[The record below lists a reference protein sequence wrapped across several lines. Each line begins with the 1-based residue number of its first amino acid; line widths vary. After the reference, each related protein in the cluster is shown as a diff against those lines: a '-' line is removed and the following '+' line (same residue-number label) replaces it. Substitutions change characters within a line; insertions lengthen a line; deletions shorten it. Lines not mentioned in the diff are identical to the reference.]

1 MSDIIYIII
10 SVGLSTASILLF
22 KRTRKTFKHLLA
34 FLFFFS
40 IFLLLLCLY
49 FVSDYFTGSGIT
61 IATIFHLIYGLGGA
75 GYLEYKWLIIST
87 VFLFFSGL
95 FAITYFIKSP
105 YHKHKRPTSI
115 LLPYSLIILSILS
128 SPAGPDLYNVFSEPR
143 PAVDFYTYYQ
153 KPNLTALSDST
164 KNIIFIYA
172 ESLEQTYFDERRFP
186 GLIKE
191 LRELE
196 SHSTCFTN
204 INQVAGTEWTV
215 AGLTASMGGIP
226 LFVPLDGR
234 SISNMDR
241 FLPNA
246 VLFSD
251 LLKEAGYNL
260 TYLGGADLDF
270 GGKGKLFKSHGF
282 NEVWGKKE
290 LAQYLDDPT
299 YQSGWGL
306 YDDTLFDLAFDRF
319 LSLSSAGTNFGL
331 FLLTLDTHHPNGII
345 SESCRHIKY
354 LAGDNPILNAVA
366 SSDHLITK
374 FINQLLQS
382 PFSDQSIIVLVSDH
396 LAMQNTASDL
406 LDGARRRNLFM
417 IIEPGKSSQVNVNTK
432 GSMLDVSP
440 TVLPFIGFS
449 GQIGLGRN
457 LMDIEK
463 SQESDISHIH
473 QNLDRWKRS
482 IYEFW
487 NSSPD

>member
-22 KRTRKTFKHLLA
+22 KRAQKTFIHLLA

-61 IATIFHLIYGLGGA
+61 IATIYHLIYGLGGA
-75 GYLEYKWLIIST
+75 GYSEYKWLIIST
-87 VFLFFSGL
+87 VFLFFAGL

-105 YHKHKRPTSI
+105 YHKHKRPTNI

-172 ESLEQTYFDERRFP
+172 ESLEQTYFDEGRFP

-196 SHSTCFTN
+196 SQSTCFTN

-246 VLFSD
+246 VFVSD

-270 GGKGKLFKSHGF
+270 GGKGKLIKSHGF
-282 NEVWGKKE
+282 NEV
-290 LAQYLDDPT
+290 
-299 YQSGWGL
+299 
-306 YDDTLFDLAFDRF
+306 
-319 LSLSSAGTNFGL
+319 
-331 FLLTLDTHHPNGII
+331 
-345 SESCRHIKY
+345 
-354 LAGDNPILNAVA
+354 
-366 SSDHLITK
+366 
-374 FINQLLQS
+374 
-382 PFSDQSIIVLVSDH
+382 
-396 LAMQNTASDL
+396 
-406 LDGARRRNLFM
+406 
-417 IIEPGKSSQVNVNTK
+417 
-432 GSMLDVSP
+432 
-440 TVLPFIGFS
+440 
-449 GQIGLGRN
+449 
-457 LMDIEK
+457 
-463 SQESDISHIH
+463 
-473 QNLDRWKRS
+473 
-482 IYEFW
+482 
-487 NSSPD
+487 